1 MEEERNPNDILN
13 LNETTQNDEDIRSMG
28 SGEVNTE
35 GSEGQTDIPIPSIL
49 NHAQASKKYPDNQK
63 PLTHQEEP

>member
-49 NHAQASKKYPDNQK
+49 NHAQASKKYLDNQK